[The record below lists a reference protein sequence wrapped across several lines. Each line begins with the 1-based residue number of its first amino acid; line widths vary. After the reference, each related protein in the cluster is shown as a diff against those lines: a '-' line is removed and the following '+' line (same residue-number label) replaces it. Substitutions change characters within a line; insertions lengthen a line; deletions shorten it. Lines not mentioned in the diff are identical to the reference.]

1 MNVWRIKITTH
12 LKNTILSLFPAQT
25 SRVIA
30 PRRRTAPATSI
41 TRIQAGFPHAA
52 PVVANGAHAAGQRRS
67 VRQFPTYTRGSYL
80 SHTRHDVRR
89 RQPIFRIG

>member
-1 MNVWRIKITTH
+1 MDSWRIKITSH

-25 SRVIA
+25 SRVTA

-52 PVVANGAHAAGQRRS
+52 ASVANRADAAGRRRS

-80 SHTRHDVRR
+80 SHARHDQRR
-89 RQPIFRIG
+89 GQPIFRIG

>member
-1 MNVWRIKITTH
+1 M
-12 LKNTILSLFPAQT
+12 
-25 SRVIA
+25 
-30 PRRRTAPATSI
+30 
-41 TRIQAGFPHAA
+41 
-52 PVVANGAHAAGQRRS
+52 VANAAHAGGQRRS